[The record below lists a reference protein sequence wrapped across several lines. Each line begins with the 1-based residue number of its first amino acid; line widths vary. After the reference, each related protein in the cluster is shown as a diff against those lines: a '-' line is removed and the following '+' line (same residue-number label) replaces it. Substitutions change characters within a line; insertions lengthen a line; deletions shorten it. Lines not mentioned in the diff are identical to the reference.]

1 MVPNLRGRIVRQA
14 GSFGN
19 ALNCGDEMTLS
30 LSPSASLDSPPT
42 ARHSFS
48 LPFSFSVV
56 WLWEHN
62 TIPFS
67 RIASSPPI
75 EKRGRKE
82 NERSSPLSLA
92 RRPKA
97 SLPSPF
103 QTFVRSILFQPSE
116 RLIYMPETFPPFR
129 PSISPPAAL
138 CPPWRL
144 PSAPSDHFP
153 TSSLLPLSSKI
164 RPWDL
169 GSIAASFTH
178 Q

>member
-1 MVPNLRGRIVRQA
+1 
-14 GSFGN
+14 
-19 ALNCGDEMTLS
+19 MTLS
-30 LSPSASLDSPPT
+30 LSPRLSRLPHGRPPDTPSLSP
-42 ARHSFS
+42 
-48 LPFSFSVV
+48 L
-56 WLWEHN
+56 
-62 TIPFS
+62 
-67 RIASSPPI
+67 ASSGYGSTTPFHFLASHHLSRS
-75 EKRGRKE
+75 KREEGRRT
-82 NERSSPLSLA
+82 NDLPA

-138 CPPWRL
+138 RPPWRL

-178 Q
+178 HKVRFDFLSPLSLARGCGAPRR